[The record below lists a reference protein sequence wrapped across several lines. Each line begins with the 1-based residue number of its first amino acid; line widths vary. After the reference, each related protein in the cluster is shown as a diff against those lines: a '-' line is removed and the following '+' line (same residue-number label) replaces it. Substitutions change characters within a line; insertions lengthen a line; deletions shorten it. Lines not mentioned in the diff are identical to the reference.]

1 MQEPRALVGLNCR
14 PYIDYKNRM
23 ADLNFTFLDRRG
35 IISVS
40 GEDSTA
46 FLQGLI
52 SNDVEKVTG
61 EHAAYG
67 ALLTPQ
73 GKFLYDFFM
82 AHHGDAV
89 FMDSEGDRL
98 EGLIRKLKMYKL
110 RSKVDLGDETDKFS
124 IFALYGKDAL
134 STLGLTTELGATKVL
149 GDGIVF
155 TDPRLSEMGAR
166 AILPKDQAHS
176 IIKDLAIIE
185 DLGFSEATVEAY
197 DSHRISLGLPD
208 GSRDMIVEKAIL
220 LENGFDELGGVDWD
234 KGCFIGQELT
244 ARTKHR
250 GLIKKRLI
258 PVLFDGTPPPE
269 GTPIMVG
276 DKEAGEVRSASSNQ
290 CLALMRLEY
299 LEAPGAEFLADG
311 VRLTP
316 QKPVWAK
323 F

>member
-1 MQEPRALVGLNCR
+1 MTD
-14 PYIDYKNRM
+14 I
-23 ADLNFTFLDRRG
+23 NFTFLDRRG
-35 IISVS
+35 VVSVG

-46 FLQGLI
+46 FLQGLV
-52 SNDVEKVTG
+52 SNDVEKITG
-61 EHAAYG
+61 EHTAYG

-82 AHHGDAV
+82 VYHDGAV
-89 FMDSEGDRL
+89 ILDSEGDRL

-110 RSKVDLGDETDKFS
+110 RSKVDLSDETDTFS

-166 AILPKDQAHS
+166 AILPTAQARS
-176 IIKDLAIIE
+176 IIE
-185 DLGFSEATVEAY
+185 GLGFSEAAIEVY

-208 GSRDMIVEKAIL
+208 GSRDMVVEKAIL
-220 LENGFDELGGVDWD
+220 LENGFDELGGVDWN

-258 PVLFDGTPPPE
+258 PVQFDGAPPPE
-269 GTPIMVG
+269 GTPVMVD
-276 DKEAGEVRSASSNQ
+276 DKEAGEVRSASNDHG
-290 CLALMRLEY
+290 LALMRLEY
-299 LEAPGAEFLADG
+299 LETPGAEFFADG

-316 QKPVWAK
+316 QKPLWAK